1 MVFKLPLPSERVGE
15 RPKFSNMKSIAIS
28 GSPRENVGKRDAKE
42 LRYQGQV
49 PAVLYG
55 GATQTHF
62 SVSAADLKPV
72 VYTPVVQFI
81 DLEIAGTTSQ
91 AIIKDMQFHPL
102 TDEIIHVD
110 FLLLDETKPVTIE
123 IPIHLTGTSP
133 GVKMGGKLVQKLR
146 KLRIKA
152 LPKDHLDT
160 IEVSIEGLEVGK
172 SVRVRDISF
181 PNLTITNTPEDT
193 ILSITTSR
201 ALRQA
206 EQEAASGKK

>member
-1 MVFKLPLPSERVGE
+1 
-15 RPKFSNMKSIAIS
+15 MKSIAIS

-42 LRYQGQV
+42 LRYQGLI

-62 SVSAADLKPV
+62 SVSAADLKPA
-72 VYTPVVQFI
+72 VYTPEVHFI
-81 DLEIAGTTSQ
+81 DLDIAGKKSQ

-102 TDEIIHVD
+102 TEQMLHVD
-110 FLLLDETKPVTIE
+110 FLLLDAAKPVTME
-123 IPIHLTGTSP
+123 IPIRLTGTSP

-146 KLRIKA
+146 KLRVKA
-152 LPKDHLDT
+152 LPKDHLDN

-172 SVRVRDISF
+172 SVRVGEVSVA
-181 PNLTITNTPEDT
+181 NLTITNAPEDT